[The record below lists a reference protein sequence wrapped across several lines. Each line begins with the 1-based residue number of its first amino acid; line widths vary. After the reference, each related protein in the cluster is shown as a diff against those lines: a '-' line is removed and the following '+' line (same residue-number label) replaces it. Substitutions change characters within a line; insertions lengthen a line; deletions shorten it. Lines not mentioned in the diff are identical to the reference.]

1 MDIKTKLRNLP
12 SKPGVY
18 LMKDLSGKIIY
29 VGKAKSLRSRVRAY
43 FQESTSF
50 DPKTSALV
58 SKISD
63 FDVLST
69 DSEMEALILEANLI
83 KEHKP
88 RYNVNLKDDKRY
100 PYLKVTEEPFPR
112 VLVVRRI
119 KKDKAR
125 YFGPY
130 TNVKA
135 MRHTLRLLGSIFAI
149 RSCSWN
155 LPSARKIK
163 LCLDYHIKRCPGPCE
178 GKISRKE
185 YGETVK
191 NILFFLSGK
200 NKLLM
205 EHLREKMKEHSA
217 REEYEKAASIRD
229 QISALESVMEK
240 QKVADVDRVDRDIV
254 ALAREGRD
262 ISLVT
267 LQVREGILIGRQ
279 TFHLTASKESS
290 DQEILSTFLR
300 QYYMHSAVIP
310 AEVILPGQAGDQAM
324 IENWLSSKRRSK
336 VKIVLPQRGTK
347 IRLLD
352 MALYNARL
360 WLNEIRLQRSA
371 AKSELPV
378 AVKSLQ
384 KDLYLPTAPRR
395 IAAFDISN
403 LGPSD
408 AVGSLVFFQ
417 DTRPRKSQYRRFKIK
432 TVKGQDDFA
441 MMEEV
446 VSRYFNRLAEEKQK
460 FPDLVL
466 IDGGKGQLSAAI
478 AAFNRLGI
486 KNQNIIALAKRLDEI
501 FLPDRSGPL
510 MIPKGSA
517 SLKLLQ
523 RIRDEAHRFA
533 VDYHRRLRGKKI
545 TKSELDQIP
554 GIGPIR
560 KGILLK
566 HFGSVEQIKQAKW
579 QDLLQT
585 QRLGKKAAESIYS
598 YFHP

>member
-1 MDIKTKLRNLP
+1 
-12 SKPGVY
+12 
-18 LMKDLSGKIIY
+18 MKDLSGKIIY
-29 VGKAKSLRSRVRAY
+29 VGKAKSLKNRVRTY
-43 FQESTSF
+43 FKDSPLP
-50 DPKTSALV
+50 DLKTSAMV
-58 SKISD
+58 AKISD
-63 FDVLST
+63 FDILST

-100 PYLKVTEEPFPR
+100 PYLKVTDEPFPR

-119 KKDKAR
+119 KKDNAR

-135 MRHTLRLLGSIFAI
+135 MRNTLRLLRKIFSI
-149 RSCSWN
+149 RSCNWN

-178 GKISRKE
+178 GKITGKE

-205 EHLREKMKEHSA
+205 EHLKERMREYSA
-217 REEYEKAASIRD
+217 GEEFEKAASIRD
-229 QISALESVMEK
+229 QIGALESVIQK
-240 QKVADVDRVDRDIV
+240 QKVADVDQVDRDIV

-262 ISLVT
+262 ISAVT
-267 LQVREGILIGRQ
+267 LQIREGILIGRQ

-290 DQEILSTFLR
+290 DQEVLSTFLR

-310 AEVILPGQAGDQAM
+310 AELILPDPADDQTM
-324 IENWLSSKRRSK
+324 IENWLSSKRKSR
-336 VKIVLPQRGTK
+336 VRIIIPHRGTK
-347 IRLLD
+347 FRLLD
-352 MALYNARL
+352 MAIYNAQL

-371 AKSELPV
+371 VKSEVPV
-378 AVKSLQ
+378 AVRSLE
-384 KDLYLPTAPRR
+384 KTLYLPTAPRR
-395 IAAFDISN
+395 IVAFDISN

-417 DTRPRKSQYRRFKIK
+417 DGQPRKSQYRRFKIK
-432 TVKGQDDFA
+432 TVQGQDDFA

-446 VSRYFNRLAEEKQK
+446 VSRYFNRLTEEKQK
-460 FPDLVL
+460 YPDLVL
-466 IDGGKGQLSAAI
+466 IDGGKGQLSAAVS
-478 AAFNRLGI
+478 AVNRLDI
-486 KNQNIIALAKRLDEI
+486 RDQNIVALAKRLDEI
-501 FLPDRSGPL
+501 FLPERPGPL

-533 VDYHRRLRGKKI
+533 VGYHRRLRGKKI
-545 TKSELDQIP
+545 TQSELDQIP
-554 GIGPIR
+554 GVGLVR
-560 KGILLK
+560 REILLK
-566 HFGSVEQIKQAKW
+566 RFGSVEQIRRAE
-579 QDLLQT
+579 LQELM
-585 QRLGKKAAESIYS
+585 QIEGVGKKAADSIYN